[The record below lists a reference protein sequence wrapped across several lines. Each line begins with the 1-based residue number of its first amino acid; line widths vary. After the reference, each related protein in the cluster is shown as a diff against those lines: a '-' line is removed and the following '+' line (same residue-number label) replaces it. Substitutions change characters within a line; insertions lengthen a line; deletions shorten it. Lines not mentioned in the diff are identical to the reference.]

1 MPVSEHPET
10 KEAATAVADADAGLS
25 LDELECVG
33 PIRIV
38 VIDDDQMT
46 CRVIRDALAHKD
58 FEIRT
63 ISDAPS
69 VEAAIREEAPAHL
82 VILDYVLPGL
92 QVEQVLA
99 WLHEFQP
106 GAEVIVITGY
116 PTVEGAQTAL
126 RARVYDYITKP
137 FQLLELRQTVIK
149 CLEAKGLLR
158 MSVTALREAVGS
170 AIRERRKALNL
181 TLSEMVKRT
190 SLSLGYLSQI
200 ELGKNSASIETLY
213 RIALGLRVRVADLFQ
228 AIQPVT

>member
-1 MPVSEHPET
+1 MPVSENLQTSPPPT
-10 KEAATAVADADAGLS
+10 EADSGLS
-25 LDELECVG
+25 LEELECVG
-33 PIRIV
+33 PIHILV
-38 VIDDDQMT
+38 VDDDEMT

-63 ISDAPS
+63 INDHAG
-69 VEAAIREEAPAHL
+69 VEAAIRDQPAHL
-82 VILDYVLPGL
+82 VVLDYVLPGL
-92 QVEQVLA
+92 SIEQVLT
-99 WLHEFQP
+99 WLHDYQP

-137 FQLLELRQTVIK
+137 FQLAQLRQTVIK
-149 CLEAKGLLR
+149 CLEARGLLR
-158 MSVTALREAVGS
+158 MSVTALREAVGA

-213 RIALGLRVRVADLFQ
+213 RISLALGVRLSELFQ
-228 AIQPVT
+228 TVQRNKP